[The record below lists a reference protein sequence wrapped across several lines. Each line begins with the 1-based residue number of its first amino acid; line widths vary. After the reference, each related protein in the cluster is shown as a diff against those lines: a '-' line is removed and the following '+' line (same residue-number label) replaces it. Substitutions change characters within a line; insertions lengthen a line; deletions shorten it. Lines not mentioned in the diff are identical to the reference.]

1 MSQLILIAMSL
12 PSSLKLIWQFM
23 PKCLQ
28 AMRGVQVS
36 QLWYLLH
43 DKRYLGCQVCQVL
56 ELFWLVRR
64 LVRADV
70 VDLLS
75 DVISYLWPRAKP
87 LLQLLEYFI

>member
-1 MSQLILIAMSL
+1 MSQLILITMSL
-12 PSSLKLIWQFM
+12 PSSLQLIRQFM

-36 QLWYLLH
+36 ELWDLLH
-43 DKRYLGCQVCQVL
+43 DERYFGCQVCQVL
-56 ELFWLVRR
+56 ELFWFVRG

-75 DVISYLWPRAKP
+75 DVISNLWPRAKP
-87 LLQLLEYFI
+87 LLSAS